1 PRRSSD
7 LGTTY
12 LTRRVNDELYVV
24 PSDAVPLLRDDVL
37 DQRLFNVSLLMA
49 YGYHDQRS
57 DLPLITTGGGVAVP
71 AMRANRTTAV
81 EVVRE
86 LPAIDGVAIE
96 VAKSALGEFW
106 SQLVD
111 QPPGIAA
118 VHRPKVW
125 LDGLRQPL
133 LAESVPQVGAPTAW
147 ASGWDGTGVTVAV
160 LDTGI
165 DATHP
170 DLSDRIA
177 ASANFT
183 EGEEEDGDFVGHGT
197 HVASIVAGSGAA
209 SDGQFQGVAPGA
221 QLLDGKVCMEFG
233 CAESWILAGMQWAAE
248 QGADVV
254 NLSLGGPDFEGLDP
268 LE

>member
-1 PRRSSD
+1 MGR
-7 LGTTY
+7 
-12 LTRRVNDELYVV
+12 
-24 PSDAVPLLRDDVL
+24 
-37 DQRLFNVSLLMA
+37 
-49 YGYHDQRS
+49 HRS
-57 DLPLITTGGGVAVP
+57 DRGGA
-71 AMRANRTTAV
+71 
-81 EVVRE
+81 
-86 LPAIDGVAIE
+86 
-96 VAKSALGEFW
+96 
-106 SQLVD
+106 
-111 QPPGIAA
+111 
-118 VHRPKVW
+118 
-125 LDGLRQPL
+125 
-133 LAESVPQVGAPTAW
+133 
-147 ASGWDGTGVTVAV
+147 
-160 LDTGI
+160 DTGI

-268 LE
+268 LEEAVEDLTAQYDVLFVIAAGNDGGERTINSPGAGRALTVGAVDKTDELALFSSRDRASTGP